1 MHYAWVFFLSF
12 LHDSSN
18 HPPPR
23 KKLESKEER
32 EKKPHLLTD
41 DDINVCDAYGC
52 DSFFFIYK
60 IKKREKQKYICEW
73 AQM

>member
-1 MHYAWVFFLSF
+1 
-12 LHDSSN
+12 
-18 HPPPR
+18 
-23 KKLESKEER
+23 
-32 EKKPHLLTD
+32 
-41 DDINVCDAYGC
+41 VCDAYGC

>member
-1 MHYAWVFFLSF
+1 MHYAWVFVLFF

-23 KKLESKEER
+23 KKLESREER

-41 DDINVCDAYGC
+41 DDRNVCDAYGC
-52 DSFFFIYK
+52 DRFFFSS
-60 IKKREKQKYICEW
+60 IKLKKEKNKKY
-73 AQM
+73 M